1 MKANTI
7 LTWLA
12 VSLAILIALSQS
24 SAEETR
30 PFSNNLKIDVVLE
43 RFDKWSHHQMQSQE
57 TGLKIAPSMVI
68 AGVLCFIAASIS
80 SAGGIGG
87 GGLYIP
93 ILTIVANLDLK
104 TASSFTAFMVTGGS
118 VANVMCNMFTRSAK
132 FGGQTVVDYDIAI
145 LSEPFMLLGV
155 SVGVICNLVFP
166 EWLVTILFAVFL
178 ACSTF
183 KTCQKGIFHWNLE
196 SEEVNRN
203 GCGNLENG
211 MVGNETGAKG
221 SEEVSSAKEPLL
233 RAELTSSVV
242 RLYHVPVSSLH
253 WNIREAMFKVT
264 SFWNQQWWN
273 LEQDYHA
280 ENKQFCDDDIS
291 LSFVFNFYW
300 IICDNIEDMQGIIPM
315 ESCGVVYWV
324 VSSLQIPLAIIF
336 TAWILY
342 RKESCHHQTINQQ
355 GMEDLTGAG
364 TSNKLFFPVMA
375 LLAGM
380 LGGLFGIGGGM
391 LITPLLLQV
400 GIAPERTAATCSFMV
415 FFLSSMSAL
424 QYLLLGMEH
433 VEASIILAVIC
444 FVASLLGLLVIQKA
458 IVKYGRASM
467 IVFSVSTVMAL
478 STVLMTSFGALNVWR
493 DYISGRNMGFKLPC

>member
-12 VSLAILIALSQS
+12 VSLAILIALSHS
-24 SAEETR
+24 RAEETQ
-30 PFSNNLKIDVVLE
+30 PLSNNLKIDL
-43 RFDKWSHHQMQSQE
+43 FLDKIGKWSHHQIQSQE
-57 TGLKIAPSMVI
+57 TGLKLAPSMVI
-68 AGVLCFIAASIS
+68 AGVFCFIAGSVS

-93 ILTIVANLDLK
+93 ILTIVASLDLK
-104 TASSFTAFMVTGGS
+104 TASSFSAFMVTGGS

-132 FGGQTVVDYDIAI
+132 FGGQTLVDYDIAI
-145 LSEPFMLLGV
+145 LSEPCMLLGV

-183 KTCQKGIFHWNLE
+183 KTCQNGVFHWKLE

-203 GCGNLENG
+203 ESGNLENG
-211 MVGNETGAKG
+211 LVENETSTKE
-221 SEEVSSAKEPLL
+221 SEEVISSVKEPLL
-233 RAELTSSVV
+233 GVELTSSVL
-242 RLYHVPVSSLH
+242 RFPWMKLGILFIIWFSFSILYLLRG
-253 WNIREAMFKVT
+253 NRYGE
-264 SFWNQQWWN
+264 
-273 LEQDYHA
+273 
-280 ENKQFCDDDIS
+280 
-291 LSFVFNFYW
+291 
-300 IICDNIEDMQGIIPM
+300 GIIPM
-315 ESCGVVYWV
+315 ESCGFGYWV
-324 VSSLQIPLAIIF
+324 VSSLQIPLAIMF

-342 RKESCHHQTINQQ
+342 RKESCQHQTINQQ
-355 GMEDLTGAG
+355 GMEDLTGGG
-364 TSNKLFFPVMA
+364 TSNKLMFPVMA

-380 LGGLFGIGGGM
+380 LGGVFGIGGGM
-391 LITPLLLQV
+391 LISPLLLHV
-400 GIAPERTAATCSFMV
+400 GIAPEITAATCSFMV
-415 FFLSSMSAL
+415 FFSSSMSAL

-433 VEASIILAVIC
+433 VDTAIILSVIC
-444 FVASLLGLLVIQKA
+444 FVASLLGLLVVQRA

-493 DYISGRNMGFKLPC
+493 DYNSGRNMGFKLPC

>member
-1 MKANTI
+1 MKATTI

-30 PFSNNLKIDVVLE
+30 PFSNNLKIDLVLE
-43 RFDKWSHHQMQSQE
+43 RFDKWSNHQMQSQE
-57 TGLKIAPSMVI
+57 TGLKITPSMVI

-93 ILTIVANLDLK
+93 ILTIVASLDLK

-183 KTCQKGIFHWNLE
+183 KTCRNGIFHWNLE

-211 MVGNETGAKG
+211 LVENETGAKG
-221 SEEVSSAKEPLL
+221 SEEVSCVKEPLL
-233 RAELTSSVV
+233 GAELTSSVLRFPWMKLGILV
-242 RLYHVPVSSLH
+242 II
-253 WNIREAMFKVT
+253 WF
-264 SFWNQQWWN
+264 SF
-273 LEQDYHA
+273 
-280 ENKQFCDDDIS
+280 S
-291 LSFVFNFYW
+291 
-300 IICDNIEDMQGIIPM
+300 IIYLLRGNRYGEGIIPM
-315 ESCGVVYWV
+315 ESCGFVYWV

-342 RKESCHHQTINQQ
+342 RKESCHHQTISQQ

-391 LITPLLLQV
+391 LISPT
-400 GIAPERTAATCSFMV
+400 
-415 FFLSSMSAL
+415 SA
-424 QYLLLGMEH
+424 
-433 VEASIILAVIC
+433 SC
-444 FVASLLGLLVIQKA
+444 WN
-458 IVKYGRASM
+458 
-467 IVFSVSTVMAL
+467 ST
-478 STVLMTSFGALNVWR
+478 
-493 DYISGRNMGFKLPC
+493 

>member
-24 SAEETR
+24 RAEETQ
-30 PFSNNLKIDVVLE
+30 PFSNNLKIDL
-43 RFDKWSHHQMQSQE
+43 FLDKIGKWSTHHQIQPQE
-57 TGLKIAPSMVI
+57 TGLKLAPSMVT
-68 AGVLCFIAASIS
+68 AGVFCFIAASIS

-93 ILTIVANLDLK
+93 ILTIVASLDLK
-104 TASSFTAFMVTGGS
+104 TASSFSAFMVTGGS

-132 FGGQTVVDYDIAI
+132 FGGQTLVDYDIAI
-145 LSEPFMLLGV
+145 LSEPCMLLGV

-183 KTCQKGIFHWNLE
+183 KTCQNGVFHWKLE

-203 GCGNLENG
+203 ESGNLENG
-211 MVGNETGAKG
+211 LVENQTSTKE
-221 SEEVSSAKEPLL
+221 SEEVISSVKEPLL
-233 RAELTSSVV
+233 GVELTNSVL
-242 RLYHVPVSSLH
+242 RFPWMKLGILFIIWFSFSILYLLRG
-253 WNIREAMFKVT
+253 NRYGE
-264 SFWNQQWWN
+264 
-273 LEQDYHA
+273 
-280 ENKQFCDDDIS
+280 
-291 LSFVFNFYW
+291 
-300 IICDNIEDMQGIIPM
+300 GIIPM
-315 ESCGVVYWV
+315 ESCGFGYWV

-336 TAWILY
+336 TALILY
-342 RKESCHHQTINQQ
+342 RKESCQHQTINQQ
-355 GMEDLTGAG
+355 GMEDLTRCG
-364 TSNKLFFPVMA
+364 TSNKLIFPVMA

-380 LGGLFGIGGGM
+380 LGGVFGIGGGM
-391 LITPLLLQV
+391 LISPLLLQV
-400 GIAPERTAATCSFMV
+400 GIAPEITAATCSFMV
-415 FFLSSMSAL
+415 FFSSSMSAL

-433 VEASIILAVIC
+433 VDTAIILSVIC
-444 FVASLLGLLVIQKA
+444 FVASLLGLLVVQRA

-493 DYISGRNMGFKLPC
+493 DYNSGRNMGFKLPC

>member
-1 MKANTI
+1 MKANTT
-7 LTWLA
+7 LAWLA
-12 VSLAILIALSQS
+12 ASLAILIALSQS

-30 PFSNNLKIDVVLE
+30 PFSNNLKIDLVLE
-43 RFDKWSHHQMQSQE
+43 KIDKWSHHQMQSQE
-57 TGLKIAPSMVI
+57 TGLKIAPSLVI
-68 AGVLCFIAASIS
+68 TGVLCFIAASIS

-93 ILTIVANLDLK
+93 ILTIVASLDLK

-211 MVGNETGAKG
+211 LVENETSAIG
-221 SEEVSSAKEPLL
+221 SEEVMSVKEPLL
-233 RAELTSSVV
+233 GAELTSSVV
-242 RLYHVPVSSLH
+242 RFPWMKLGILVII
-253 WNIREAMFKVT
+253 WF
-264 SFWNQQWWN
+264 SFSI
-273 LEQDYHA
+273 
-280 ENKQFCDDDIS
+280 IS
-291 LSFVFNFYW
+291 LLLGNQYGEGF
-300 IICDNIEDMQGIIPM
+300 IPM
-315 ESCGVVYWV
+315 EPCGFVYWV
-324 VSSLQIPLAIIF
+324 ISSLQIPLAIIF

-342 RKESCHHQTINQQ
+342 RKESIHHQTINQQ

-364 TSNKLFFPVMA
+364 TSNKLFFPVTA
-375 LLAGM
+375 SLAGM

-391 LITPLLLQV
+391 LISPLLLHV

-458 IVKYGRASM
+458 IVKYGRASI

-478 STVLMTSFGALNVWR
+478 STVLMTCFGALNVWR
-493 DYISGRNMGFKLPC
+493 DYNSGRNMGFKLPCLFI

>member
-24 SAEETR
+24 RAEETQ
-30 PFSNNLKIDVVLE
+30 PFSNNLKIDL
-43 RFDKWSHHQMQSQE
+43 FLDKIGKWSTHHQIEPQE
-57 TGLKIAPSMVI
+57 TGLKQAPSMVI
-68 AGVLCFIAASIS
+68 AGVFCFIAASIS

-93 ILTIVANLDLK
+93 ILTIVASLDLK
-104 TASSFTAFMVTGGS
+104 TASSFSAFMVTGGS

-132 FGGQTVVDYDIAI
+132 FGGQTLVDYDIAI
-145 LSEPFMLLGV
+145 LSEPCMLLGV

-183 KTCQKGIFHWNLE
+183 KTCQNGVFHWKLE

-203 GCGNLENG
+203 ESGNLENG
-211 MVGNETGAKG
+211 LVENQTSTKE
-221 SEEVSSAKEPLL
+221 SEEVISSVKEPLL
-233 RAELTSSVV
+233 GVELTSSVL
-242 RLYHVPVSSLH
+242 RFPWMKLGILFIIWFSFSILYLLRG
-253 WNIREAMFKVT
+253 NRYGE
-264 SFWNQQWWN
+264 
-273 LEQDYHA
+273 
-280 ENKQFCDDDIS
+280 
-291 LSFVFNFYW
+291 
-300 IICDNIEDMQGIIPM
+300 GIIPM
-315 ESCGVVYWV
+315 ESCGFGYWV

-336 TAWILY
+336 TALILY
-342 RKESCHHQTINQQ
+342 RKESCQHQTINQQ
-355 GMEDLTGAG
+355 GMEDLTGGG
-364 TSNKLFFPVMA
+364 TSNKLIFPVMA

-380 LGGLFGIGGGM
+380 LGGVFGIGGGM
-391 LITPLLLQV
+391 LISPLLLQV
-400 GIAPERTAATCSFMV
+400 GIAPEITAATCSFMV
-415 FFLSSMSAL
+415 FFSSSMSAL

-433 VEASIILAVIC
+433 VDTAIILSVIC
-444 FVASLLGLLVIQKA
+444 FVASLLGLLVVQRA

-493 DYISGRNMGFKLPC
+493 DYNSGRNMGFKLPC

>member
-24 SAEETR
+24 RAEETQ
-30 PFSNNLKIDVVLE
+30 PFSNNLKIDL
-43 RFDKWSHHQMQSQE
+43 FLDKIGKWSHHQIQSQE
-57 TGLKIAPSMVI
+57 TGLKLAPSMVI
-68 AGVLCFIAASIS
+68 AGVLCFIAASVS

-93 ILTIVANLDLK
+93 ILTIVASLDLK
-104 TASSFTAFMVTGGS
+104 TASSFSAFMVTGGS

-132 FGGQTVVDYDIAI
+132 FGGQTLVDYDIAI
-145 LSEPFMLLGV
+145 LSEPCMLLGV

-183 KTCQKGIFHWNLE
+183 KTCQNGVFHWKLE
-196 SEEVNRN
+196 SEEVNRDES
-203 GCGNLENG
+203 GNLENG
-211 MVGNETGAKG
+211 LVENETSTKE
-221 SEEVSSAKEPLL
+221 SEEVISSVKEPLL
-233 RAELTSSVV
+233 GVELTGSVL
-242 RLYHVPVSSLH
+242 RFPWMKLGILFIIWFSFSILYLLRG
-253 WNIREAMFKVT
+253 NRYGE
-264 SFWNQQWWN
+264 
-273 LEQDYHA
+273 
-280 ENKQFCDDDIS
+280 
-291 LSFVFNFYW
+291 
-300 IICDNIEDMQGIIPM
+300 GIIPM
-315 ESCGVVYWV
+315 ESCGFGYWV
-324 VSSLQIPLAIIF
+324 VSSLQIPLAIMF

-342 RKESCHHQTINQQ
+342 RKESCQHQTINQQ
-355 GMEDLTGAG
+355 GMEDLTGGG
-364 TSNKLFFPVMA
+364 TSNKLIFPVMA

-380 LGGLFGIGGGM
+380 LGGVFGIGGGM
-391 LITPLLLQV
+391 LISPLLLHV
-400 GIAPERTAATCSFMV
+400 GVAPEITAATCSFMV
-415 FFLSSMSAL
+415 FFSSSMSAL

-433 VEASIILAVIC
+433 VDTAIILSVIC
-444 FVASLLGLLVIQKA
+444 FVASLLGLLVVQRA

-493 DYISGRNMGFKLPC
+493 DYNSGRNMGFKLPC

>member
-24 SAEETR
+24 RAEETQ
-30 PFSNNLKIDVVLE
+30 PFSNNLKIDL
-43 RFDKWSHHQMQSQE
+43 FLDKIGKWSHHQIQSQE
-57 TGLKIAPSMVI
+57 TGLKLAPSMVI

-93 ILTIVANLDLK
+93 ILTIVASLDLK
-104 TASSFTAFMVTGGS
+104 TASSFSAFMVTGGS

-132 FGGQTVVDYDIAI
+132 FGGQTLVDYDIAI
-145 LSEPFMLLGV
+145 LSEPCMLLGV

-183 KTCQKGIFHWNLE
+183 KTCQNGVFHWKLE

-203 GCGNLENG
+203 ESGNLENG
-211 MVGNETGAKG
+211 LVENETSTKE
-221 SEEVSSAKEPLL
+221 SEEVISSVKEPLL
-233 RAELTSSVV
+233 GVELTSSVL
-242 RLYHVPVSSLH
+242 RFPWMKLGILFIIWFSFSILYLLRG
-253 WNIREAMFKVT
+253 NRYGE
-264 SFWNQQWWN
+264 
-273 LEQDYHA
+273 
-280 ENKQFCDDDIS
+280 
-291 LSFVFNFYW
+291 
-300 IICDNIEDMQGIIPM
+300 GIIPM
-315 ESCGVVYWV
+315 ESCGFGYWV
-324 VSSLQIPLAIIF
+324 VSSLQIPLAIMF

-342 RKESCHHQTINQQ
+342 RKESCQHQTINQQ
-355 GMEDLTGAG
+355 GMEDLTGGG
-364 TSNKLFFPVMA
+364 TSNKLIFPVMA

-380 LGGLFGIGGGM
+380 LGGVFGIGGGM
-391 LITPLLLQV
+391 LISPLLLHV
-400 GIAPERTAATCSFMV
+400 GIAPEITAATCSFMV
-415 FFLSSMSAL
+415 FFSSSMSAL

-433 VEASIILAVIC
+433 VDTAIILSVIC
-444 FVASLLGLLVIQKA
+444 FVASLLGLLVVQRA

-493 DYISGRNMGFKLPC
+493 DYNSGRNMGFKLPC

>member
-24 SAEETR
+24 RAEETQ
-30 PFSNNLKIDVVLE
+30 PFSNNLKIDL
-43 RFDKWSHHQMQSQE
+43 FLDKIGKWSTHHQIQPQE
-57 TGLKIAPSMVI
+57 TGLKLAPSMVI
-68 AGVLCFIAASIS
+68 AGVFCFIAASIS

-93 ILTIVANLDLK
+93 ILTIVASLDLK
-104 TASSFTAFMVTGGS
+104 TASSFSAFMVTGGS

-132 FGGQTVVDYDIAI
+132 FGGQTLVDYDIAI
-145 LSEPFMLLGV
+145 LSEPCMLLGV

-183 KTCQKGIFHWNLE
+183 KTCQNGVFHWKLE

-203 GCGNLENG
+203 ESGNLENG
-211 MVGNETGAKG
+211 LVENQTSTKE
-221 SEEVSSAKEPLL
+221 SEEVISSVKEPLL
-233 RAELTSSVV
+233 GVELTNSVL
-242 RLYHVPVSSLH
+242 RFPWMKLGILFIIWFSFSILYLLRG
-253 WNIREAMFKVT
+253 NRYGEA
-264 SFWNQQWWN
+264 
-273 LEQDYHA
+273 
-280 ENKQFCDDDIS
+280 
-291 LSFVFNFYW
+291 LSFGVLF
-300 IICDNIEDMQGIIPM
+300 ICDSLEYMQGIIPM
-315 ESCGVVYWV
+315 ESCGFGYWV

-336 TAWILY
+336 TALILY
-342 RKESCHHQTINQQ
+342 RKESCQHQTINQQ
-355 GMEDLTGAG
+355 GMEDLTGGG
-364 TSNKLFFPVMA
+364 TSNKLIFPVMA

-380 LGGLFGIGGGM
+380 LGGVFGIGGGM
-391 LITPLLLQV
+391 LISPLLLQV
-400 GIAPERTAATCSFMV
+400 GIAPEITAATCSFMV
-415 FFLSSMSAL
+415 FFSSSMSAL

-433 VEASIILAVIC
+433 VDTAIILSVIC
-444 FVASLLGLLVIQKA
+444 FVASLLGLLVVQRA

-493 DYISGRNMGFKLPC
+493 DYNSGRNMGFKLPC

>member
-24 SAEETR
+24 RAEETQ
-30 PFSNNLKIDVVLE
+30 PFSNNLKIDL
-43 RFDKWSHHQMQSQE
+43 FLDKIGKWSTHHQIQPQE
-57 TGLKIAPSMVI
+57 TGLKLAPSMVI
-68 AGVLCFIAASIS
+68 AGVFCFIAASIS

-93 ILTIVANLDLK
+93 ILTIVASLDLK
-104 TASSFTAFMVTGGS
+104 TASSFSAFMVTGGS

-132 FGGQTVVDYDIAI
+132 FGGQTLVDYDIAI
-145 LSEPFMLLGV
+145 LSEPCMLLGV

-183 KTCQKGIFHWNLE
+183 KTCQNGVFHWKLE

-203 GCGNLENG
+203 ESGNLENG
-211 MVGNETGAKG
+211 LVENQTSTKE
-221 SEEVSSAKEPLL
+221 SEEVISSVKEPLL
-233 RAELTSSVV
+233 GVELTSSVL
-242 RLYHVPVSSLH
+242 RFPWMKLGILFIIWFSFSILYLLRG
-253 WNIREAMFKVT
+253 NRYGE
-264 SFWNQQWWN
+264 
-273 LEQDYHA
+273 
-280 ENKQFCDDDIS
+280 
-291 LSFVFNFYW
+291 
-300 IICDNIEDMQGIIPM
+300 GIIPM
-315 ESCGVVYWV
+315 ESCGFGYWV

-336 TAWILY
+336 TALILY
-342 RKESCHHQTINQQ
+342 RKESCQHQTINQQ
-355 GMEDLTGAG
+355 GMEDLTRCG
-364 TSNKLFFPVMA
+364 TSNKLIFPVMA

-380 LGGLFGIGGGM
+380 LGGVFGIGGGM
-391 LITPLLLQV
+391 LISPLLLHV
-400 GIAPERTAATCSFMV
+400 GIAPEITAATCSFMV
-415 FFLSSMSAL
+415 FFSSSMSAL

-433 VEASIILAVIC
+433 VDTAIILSVIC
-444 FVASLLGLLVIQKA
+444 FVASLLGLLVVQRA

-493 DYISGRNMGFKLPC
+493 DYNSGRNMGFKLPC

>member
-24 SAEETR
+24 RAEETQ
-30 PFSNNLKIDVVLE
+30 PFSNNLKIDL
-43 RFDKWSHHQMQSQE
+43 FLDKIGKWSTHHQIEPQE
-57 TGLKIAPSMVI
+57 TGLKQAPSMVI
-68 AGVLCFIAASIS
+68 AGVFCFIAASIS

-93 ILTIVANLDLK
+93 ILTIVASLDLK
-104 TASSFTAFMVTGGS
+104 TASSFSAFMVTGGS

-132 FGGQTVVDYDIAI
+132 FGGQTLVDYDIAI
-145 LSEPFMLLGV
+145 LSEPCMLLGV

-183 KTCQKGIFHWNLE
+183 KTCQNGVFHWKLE

-203 GCGNLENG
+203 ESGNLENG
-211 MVGNETGAKG
+211 LVENQTSTKE
-221 SEEVSSAKEPLL
+221 SEEVISSVKEPLL
-233 RAELTSSVV
+233 GVELTNSVL
-242 RLYHVPVSSLH
+242 RFPWMKLGILFIIWFSFSILYLLRG
-253 WNIREAMFKVT
+253 NRYGE
-264 SFWNQQWWN
+264 
-273 LEQDYHA
+273 
-280 ENKQFCDDDIS
+280 
-291 LSFVFNFYW
+291 
-300 IICDNIEDMQGIIPM
+300 GIIPM
-315 ESCGVVYWV
+315 ESCGFGYWV

-336 TAWILY
+336 TALILY
-342 RKESCHHQTINQQ
+342 RKESCQHQTINQQ
-355 GMEDLTGAG
+355 GMEDLTGGG
-364 TSNKLFFPVMA
+364 TSNKLIFPVMA

-380 LGGLFGIGGGM
+380 LGGVFGIGGGM
-391 LITPLLLQV
+391 LISPLLLHV
-400 GIAPERTAATCSFMV
+400 GIAPEITAATCSFMV
-415 FFLSSMSAL
+415 FFSSSMSAL

-433 VEASIILAVIC
+433 VDTAIILSVIC
-444 FVASLLGLLVIQKA
+444 FVASLLGLLVVQRA

-493 DYISGRNMGFKLPC
+493 DYNSGRNMGFKLPC

>member
-24 SAEETR
+24 RAEETQ
-30 PFSNNLKIDVVLE
+30 PFSNNLKIDL
-43 RFDKWSHHQMQSQE
+43 FLDKIGKWSTHHQIQPQE
-57 TGLKIAPSMVI
+57 TGLKLAPSMVT
-68 AGVLCFIAASIS
+68 AGVFCFIAASIS

-93 ILTIVANLDLK
+93 ILTIVASLDLK
-104 TASSFTAFMVTGGS
+104 TASSFSAFMVTGGS

-132 FGGQTVVDYDIAI
+132 FGGQTLVDYDIAI
-145 LSEPFMLLGV
+145 LSEPCMLLGV

-183 KTCQKGIFHWNLE
+183 KTCQNGVFHWKLE

-203 GCGNLENG
+203 ESGNLENG
-211 MVGNETGAKG
+211 LVENQTSTKE
-221 SEEVSSAKEPLL
+221 SEEVISSVKEPLL
-233 RAELTSSVV
+233 GVELTSSVL
-242 RLYHVPVSSLH
+242 RFPWMKLGILFIIWFSFSILYLLRG
-253 WNIREAMFKVT
+253 NRYGE
-264 SFWNQQWWN
+264 
-273 LEQDYHA
+273 
-280 ENKQFCDDDIS
+280 
-291 LSFVFNFYW
+291 
-300 IICDNIEDMQGIIPM
+300 GIIPM
-315 ESCGVVYWV
+315 ESCGFGYWV

-336 TAWILY
+336 TALILY
-342 RKESCHHQTINQQ
+342 RKESCQHQTINQQ
-355 GMEDLTGAG
+355 GMEDLTRCG
-364 TSNKLFFPVMA
+364 TSNKLIFPVMA

-380 LGGLFGIGGGM
+380 LGGVFGIGGGM
-391 LITPLLLQV
+391 LISPLLLQV
-400 GIAPERTAATCSFMV
+400 GIAPEITAATCSFMV
-415 FFLSSMSAL
+415 FFSSSMSAL

-433 VEASIILAVIC
+433 VDTAIILSVIC
-444 FVASLLGLLVIQKA
+444 FVASLLGLLVVQRA

-493 DYISGRNMGFKLPC
+493 DYNSGRNMGFKLPC

>member
-24 SAEETR
+24 RAEETQ
-30 PFSNNLKIDVVLE
+30 PFSNNLKIDL
-43 RFDKWSHHQMQSQE
+43 FLDKIGKWSTHHQIQPQE
-57 TGLKIAPSMVI
+57 TGLKQAPSMVI
-68 AGVLCFIAASIS
+68 AGVFCFIAASIS

-93 ILTIVANLDLK
+93 ILTIVASLDLK
-104 TASSFTAFMVTGGS
+104 TASSFSAFMVTGGS

-132 FGGQTVVDYDIAI
+132 FGGQTLVDYDIAI
-145 LSEPFMLLGV
+145 LSEPCMLLGV

-183 KTCQKGIFHWNLE
+183 KTCQNGVFHWKLE

-203 GCGNLENG
+203 ESGNLENG
-211 MVGNETGAKG
+211 LVENQTSTKE
-221 SEEVSSAKEPLL
+221 SEEVISSVKEPLL
-233 RAELTSSVV
+233 GVELTSSVL
-242 RLYHVPVSSLH
+242 RFPWMKLGILFIIWFSFSILYLLRG
-253 WNIREAMFKVT
+253 NRYGE
-264 SFWNQQWWN
+264 
-273 LEQDYHA
+273 
-280 ENKQFCDDDIS
+280 
-291 LSFVFNFYW
+291 
-300 IICDNIEDMQGIIPM
+300 GIIPM
-315 ESCGVVYWV
+315 ESCGFGYWV

-336 TAWILY
+336 TALILY
-342 RKESCHHQTINQQ
+342 RKESCQHQTINQQ
-355 GMEDLTGAG
+355 GMEDLTGGG
-364 TSNKLFFPVMA
+364 TSNKLIFPVMA

-380 LGGLFGIGGGM
+380 LGGVFGIGGGM
-391 LITPLLLQV
+391 LISPLLLHV
-400 GIAPERTAATCSFMV
+400 GIAPEITAATCSFMV
-415 FFLSSMSAL
+415 FFSSSMSAL

-433 VEASIILAVIC
+433 VDTAIILSVIC
-444 FVASLLGLLVIQKA
+444 FVASLLGLLVVQRA

-493 DYISGRNMGFKLPC
+493 DYNSGRNMGFKLPC

>member
-1 MKANTI
+1 
-7 LTWLA
+7 
-12 VSLAILIALSQS
+12 
-24 SAEETR
+24 
-30 PFSNNLKIDVVLE
+30 
-43 RFDKWSHHQMQSQE
+43 MQSQE

-93 ILTIVANLDLK
+93 ILTIVASLDLK

-132 FGGQTVVDYDIAI
+132 FGGQTLVDYDIAI

-203 GCGNLENG
+203 GRGNLENG
-211 MVGNETGAKG
+211 LVENETGAIAVR
-221 SEEVSSAKEPLL
+221 SVKEPLL
-233 RAELTSSVV
+233 GAELTISVV
-242 RLYHVPVSSLH
+242 RFPWMKLGILVII
-253 WNIREAMFKVT
+253 WF
-264 SFWNQQWWN
+264 SFSI
-273 LEQDYHA
+273 
-280 ENKQFCDDDIS
+280 IS
-291 LSFVFNFYW
+291 LLLGNQYG
-300 IICDNIEDMQGIIPM
+300 EGIIPM
-315 ESCGVVYWV
+315 ESCGFVYWV

-355 GMEDLTGAG
+355 GMEHLTGAG

-458 IVKYGRASM
+458 IVKYGRASI

>member
-24 SAEETR
+24 RAEETQ
-30 PFSNNLKIDVVLE
+30 PFSNNLKIDL
-43 RFDKWSHHQMQSQE
+43 FLDKIGKWSTHHQIEPQE
-57 TGLKIAPSMVI
+57 TGLKQAPSMVI
-68 AGVLCFIAASIS
+68 AGVFCFIAASIS

-93 ILTIVANLDLK
+93 ILTIVASLDLK
-104 TASSFTAFMVTGGS
+104 TASSFSAFMVTGGS

-132 FGGQTVVDYDIAI
+132 FGGQTLVDYDIAI
-145 LSEPFMLLGV
+145 LSEPCMLLGV

-183 KTCQKGIFHWNLE
+183 KTCQNGVFHWKLE

-203 GCGNLENG
+203 ESGNLENG
-211 MVGNETGAKG
+211 LVENQTSTKE
-221 SEEVSSAKEPLL
+221 SEEVISSVKEPLL
-233 RAELTSSVV
+233 GVELTNSVL
-242 RLYHVPVSSLH
+242 RFPWMKLGILFIIWFSFSILYLLRG
-253 WNIREAMFKVT
+253 NRYGE
-264 SFWNQQWWN
+264 
-273 LEQDYHA
+273 
-280 ENKQFCDDDIS
+280 
-291 LSFVFNFYW
+291 
-300 IICDNIEDMQGIIPM
+300 GIIPM
-315 ESCGVVYWV
+315 ESCGFGYWV

-336 TAWILY
+336 TALILY
-342 RKESCHHQTINQQ
+342 RKESCQHHTINQQ
-355 GMEDLTGAG
+355 GMEDLTRCG
-364 TSNKLFFPVMA
+364 TSNKLIFPVMA

-380 LGGLFGIGGGM
+380 LGGVFGIGGGM
-391 LITPLLLQV
+391 LISPLLLHV
-400 GIAPERTAATCSFMV
+400 GIAPEITAATCSFMV
-415 FFLSSMSAL
+415 FFSSSMSAL

-433 VEASIILAVIC
+433 VDTAIILSVIC
-444 FVASLLGLLVIQKA
+444 FVASLLGLLVVQRA

-493 DYISGRNMGFKLPC
+493 DYNSGRNMGFKLPC

>member
-24 SAEETR
+24 RAEETQ
-30 PFSNNLKIDVVLE
+30 PFSNNLKIDL
-43 RFDKWSHHQMQSQE
+43 FLDKIGKWSTHHQIEPQE
-57 TGLKIAPSMVI
+57 TGLKQAPSMVI
-68 AGVLCFIAASIS
+68 AGVFCFIAASIS

-93 ILTIVANLDLK
+93 ILTIVASLDLK
-104 TASSFTAFMVTGGS
+104 TASSFSAFMVTGGS

-132 FGGQTVVDYDIAI
+132 FGGQTLVDYDIAI
-145 LSEPFMLLGV
+145 LSEPCMLLGV

-183 KTCQKGIFHWNLE
+183 KTCQNGVFHWKLE

-203 GCGNLENG
+203 ESGNLENG
-211 MVGNETGAKG
+211 LVENQTSTKE
-221 SEEVSSAKEPLL
+221 SEEVISSVKEPLL
-233 RAELTSSVV
+233 GVELTSSVL
-242 RLYHVPVSSLH
+242 RFPWMKLGILFIIWFSFSILYLLRG
-253 WNIREAMFKVT
+253 NRYGE
-264 SFWNQQWWN
+264 
-273 LEQDYHA
+273 
-280 ENKQFCDDDIS
+280 
-291 LSFVFNFYW
+291 
-300 IICDNIEDMQGIIPM
+300 GIIPM
-315 ESCGVVYWV
+315 ESCGFGYWV

-336 TAWILY
+336 TALILY
-342 RKESCHHQTINQQ
+342 RKESCQHQTINQQ
-355 GMEDLTGAG
+355 GMEDLTRCG
-364 TSNKLFFPVMA
+364 TSNKLIFPVMA

-380 LGGLFGIGGGM
+380 LGGVFGIGGGM
-391 LITPLLLQV
+391 LISPLLLHV
-400 GIAPERTAATCSFMV
+400 GIAPEITAATCSFMV
-415 FFLSSMSAL
+415 FFSSSMSAL

-433 VEASIILAVIC
+433 VDTAIILSVIC
-444 FVASLLGLLVIQKA
+444 FVASLLGLLVVQRA

-493 DYISGRNMGFKLPC
+493 DYNSGRNMGFKLPC

>member
-12 VSLAILIALSQS
+12 VSLAISIALSQS

-30 PFSNNLKIDVVLE
+30 PFSNNLKIDLVFE
-43 RFDKWSHHQMQSQE
+43 RFDKWSHHQMQSQD

-68 AGVLCFIAASIS
+68 AGVLCFVAASIS

-93 ILTIVANLDLK
+93 ILTIVASLDLK

-203 GCGNLENG
+203 GYGNLEN
-211 MVGNETGAKG
+211 ETSAVG
-221 SEEVSSAKEPLL
+221 SEEVRSVKEPLL
-233 RAELTSSVV
+233 GAELTSSVV
-242 RLYHVPVSSLH
+242 RFPWMKLGILVII
-253 WNIREAMFKVT
+253 WF
-264 SFWNQQWWN
+264 SFSI
-273 LEQDYHA
+273 
-280 ENKQFCDDDIS
+280 IS
-291 LSFVFNFYW
+291 
-300 IICDNIEDMQGIIPM
+300 
-315 ESCGVVYWV
+315 
-324 VSSLQIPLAIIF
+324 
-336 TAWILY
+336 
-342 RKESCHHQTINQQ
+342 
-355 GMEDLTGAG
+355 
-364 TSNKLFFPVMA
+364 
-375 LLAGM
+375 
-380 LGGLFGIGGGM
+380 
-391 LITPLLLQV
+391 
-400 GIAPERTAATCSFMV
+400 
-415 FFLSSMSAL
+415 
-424 QYLLLGMEH
+424 LLLGNQYGE
-433 VEASIILAVIC
+433 VRLISASISPCDFLLLFKILHKIGT
-444 FVASLLGLLVIQKA
+444 SLQDFSCIILVIE
-458 IVKYGRASM
+458 IVA
-467 IVFSVSTVMAL
+467 V
-478 STVLMTSFGALNVWR
+478 VLWSF
-493 DYISGRNMGFKLPC
+493 F

>member
-1 MKANTI
+1 
-7 LTWLA
+7 
-12 VSLAILIALSQS
+12 
-24 SAEETR
+24 
-30 PFSNNLKIDVVLE
+30 
-43 RFDKWSHHQMQSQE
+43 MQSQE

-93 ILTIVANLDLK
+93 ILTIVASLDLK

-132 FGGQTVVDYDIAI
+132 FGGQTLVDYDIAI

-203 GCGNLENG
+203 GRGNLENG
-211 MVGNETGAKG
+211 LVENETGAIAVR
-221 SEEVSSAKEPLL
+221 SVKEPLL
-233 RAELTSSVV
+233 GAELTISVV
-242 RLYHVPVSSLH
+242 RFPWMKLGILVII
-253 WNIREAMFKVT
+253 WF
-264 SFWNQQWWN
+264 SFSI
-273 LEQDYHA
+273 
-280 ENKQFCDDDIS
+280 IS
-291 LSFVFNFYW
+291 LLLGNQYG
-300 IICDNIEDMQGIIPM
+300 EGIIPM
-315 ESCGVVYWV
+315 ESCGFVYWV

-355 GMEDLTGAG
+355 GMEHLTGAG

-400 GIAPERTAATCSFMV
+400 GIAPEV
-415 FFLSSMSAL
+415 NYNSS
-424 QYLLLGMEH
+424 Y
-433 VEASIILAVIC
+433 VEPVT
-444 FVASLLGLLVIQKA
+444 
-458 IVKYGRASM
+458 Y
-467 IVFSVSTVMAL
+467 
-478 STVLMTSFGALNVWR
+478 
-493 DYISGRNMGFKLPC
+493 

>member
-24 SAEETR
+24 RAEETQ
-30 PFSNNLKIDVVLE
+30 PFSNNLKIDL
-43 RFDKWSHHQMQSQE
+43 FLDKIGKWSTHHQIQPQE
-57 TGLKIAPSMVI
+57 TGLKLAPSMVT
-68 AGVLCFIAASIS
+68 AGVFCFIAASIS

-93 ILTIVANLDLK
+93 ILTIVASLDLK
-104 TASSFTAFMVTGGS
+104 TASSFSAFMVTGGS

-132 FGGQTVVDYDIAI
+132 FGGQTLVDYDIAI
-145 LSEPFMLLGV
+145 LSEPCMLLGV

-183 KTCQKGIFHWNLE
+183 KTCQNGVFHWKLE

-203 GCGNLENG
+203 ESGNLENG
-211 MVGNETGAKG
+211 LVENQTSTKE
-221 SEEVSSAKEPLL
+221 SEEVISSVKEPLL
-233 RAELTSSVV
+233 GVELTSSVL
-242 RLYHVPVSSLH
+242 RFPWMKLGILFIIWFSFSILYLLRG
-253 WNIREAMFKVT
+253 NRYGE
-264 SFWNQQWWN
+264 
-273 LEQDYHA
+273 
-280 ENKQFCDDDIS
+280 
-291 LSFVFNFYW
+291 
-300 IICDNIEDMQGIIPM
+300 GIIPM
-315 ESCGVVYWV
+315 ESCGFGYWV

-336 TAWILY
+336 TALILY
-342 RKESCHHQTINQQ
+342 RKESCQHQTINQQ
-355 GMEDLTGAG
+355 GMEDLTGGG
-364 TSNKLFFPVMA
+364 TSNKLIFPVMA

-380 LGGLFGIGGGM
+380 LGGVFGIGGGM
-391 LITPLLLQV
+391 LISPLLLQV
-400 GIAPERTAATCSFMV
+400 GIAPEITAATCSFMV
-415 FFLSSMSAL
+415 FFSSSMSAL

-433 VEASIILAVIC
+433 VDTAIILSVIC
-444 FVASLLGLLVIQKA
+444 FVASLLGLLVVQRA

-493 DYISGRNMGFKLPC
+493 DYNSGRNMGFKLPC